1 MKNNNVNP
9 RSLSLTFTGSPAGTP
24 TPPVTTST
32 ITLVEPK
39 SVSHQM
45 AGPWVSDDG
54 RRLWVFN
61 FDDTSGIYA
70 GVNGPATVADGCFV
84 FDDATAASGYYTRR
98 GGSTGCMTTAA
109 GFATGFST
117 LDNLGGVAIT
127 PGTATWRM
135 PGTQNAGDGRPPS
148 PTLFTVTAGTPDTL
162 TAQGTVNGDPT
173 GLPITTLKRSV
184 IN

>member
-1 MKNNNVNP
+1 M
-9 RSLSLTFTGSPAGTP
+9 TFS
-24 TPPVTTST
+24 TTTAPITSAS

-39 SVSHQM
+39 SIAGQM
-45 AGPWVSDDG
+45 AGPWVSDDS